1 MMINFLPAVPEYAS
15 DETSQTVW
23 NWLAEQFKEAEG
35 VGYYKY
41 PIVRATT
48 GTVPELSL
56 ILKTHQPVA
65 IRCFSFTID
74 EIESISPDVWKV
86 KGQEIDSPILELE
99 DFIIGLQSNFDRERS
114 LRKKF
119 TPKSALALPLI
130 KITDLKDKFGDG
142 PFEKVTLICS
152 KDDTASLVEA
162 LESPLSDDEW
172 RLLRAVVQGV
182 RPLSG
187 AFTARS
193 LGPAK
198 ILGDAIRELD
208 KQIALLDFEQEKVAI
223 PIAPGPQ
230 RVRGLAGTGKTV
242 LLAMKAANIHK
253 HYPDKQILFTFN
265 TQSLYNQAKALI
277 TKFYRYHTDV
287 DPDWEKIHIRH
298 GWGGRGRPGVYYDL
312 ASRQGIMPMTLN
324 TAKALNPKSPFQA
337 VLQKALS
344 LQIDPIYDYVLVD
357 EAQDFPKE
365 FLQVLYKLSREPHCI
380 YWAYDELQ
388 SLFSIEIPKPEELFG
403 VDAKGKPV
411 VTLEGDDYP
420 GGIEKDLIL
429 KQSYRCPP
437 QVLMLAHAIG
447 LGLYS
452 KRGCVQMLQSMESWN
467 AIGYEIKKGELKKDS
482 KVEIFRPAENSPNRI
497 SEIYKGDQRL
507 VTVGV
512 FTDRVSELNW
522 IANSIK
528 NDITE
533 QGVAPENIVV
543 ISLDAL
549 EAKTYMAQ
557 LQYLLSSLGVD
568 SVIPGYTD
576 DTAAFAE
583 QGKVT
588 LSTVFRAK
596 GNEAPVVYILSF
608 ESLYGYIDP
617 VGSRNKAF
625 TSITRSKAFTRIT
638 GVGKLMEEASTE
650 IDSILKDFPYFRFS
664 FPDPGAIKNLEAQT
678 GKRRRAV
685 ETAKDSVSEL
695 VRLEPEAL
703 ATLKKTNPELFKKL
717 TKLIEGV
724 KGEDK

>member
-1 MMINFLPAVPEYAS
+1 L
-15 DETSQTVW
+15 T
-23 NWLAEQFKEAEG
+23 
-35 VGYYKY
+35 YY
-41 PIVRATT
+41 PGA
-48 GTVPELSL
+48 VPELSL
-56 ILKTHQPVA
+56 ILRTHQPVA
-65 IRCFSFTID
+65 VRCLSFTID
-74 EIESISPDVWKV
+74 EIESIDSEVWKV

-99 DFIIGLQSNFDRERS
+99 DFIVGLQSNFDRERS

-119 TPKSALALPLI
+119 TPKAALAFPLI
-130 KITDLKDKFGDG
+130 KKTDLIEKFGKDI
-142 PFEKVTLICS
+142 FDSVFLICS
-152 KDDTASLVEA
+152 KEDITSLVKIA
-162 LESPLSDDEW
+162 DNPLSDDEW

-187 AFTARS
+187 TFTAKS

-198 ILGDAIRELD
+198 TLGDAIRELD

-312 ASRQGIMPMTLN
+312 ASRQGVMPMTLN

-344 LQIDPIYDYVLVD
+344 LQIEPIYDYVLVD

-365 FLQVLYKLSREPHCI
+365 FLQILYRLSRDPHCI

-388 SLFSIEIPKPEELFG
+388 SLFAIEIPKPEELFG
-403 VDAKGKPV
+403 VDEKGKPL
-411 VTLEGDDYP
+411 VTLEGEDYP

-452 KRGCVQMLQSMESWN
+452 KRGCVQMLQSPESWN
-467 AIGYEIKKGELKKDS
+467 AIGYEIKKGELKKNS
-482 KVEIFRPAENSPNRI
+482 KVEIFRPSENSLNRI
-497 SEIYKGDQRL
+497 SEIYKGDQSL
-507 VTVGV
+507 VTVNV
-512 FTDRVSELNW
+512 FADRGGELKW
-522 IANSIK
+522 IAESIK
-528 NDITE
+528 KDVEE
-533 QGVAPENIVV
+533 QGVSPENIVV

-549 EAKTYMAQ
+549 EARPYMAQ

-596 GNEAPVVYILSF
+596 GNEAPVIYILSF
-608 ESLYGYIDP
+608 ESLYSYVDP

-625 TSITRSKAFTRIT
+625 TSISRSKAFTRIT
-638 GVGKLMEEASTE
+638 GVGSFMEEAKAE
-650 IDSILKDFPYFRFS
+650 IDTILKDFPYFRSDYLTHLRF
-664 FPDPGAIKNLEAQT
+664 GGLELQ
-678 GKRRRAV
+678 R
-685 ETAKDSVSEL
+685 VS
-695 VRLEPEAL
+695 
-703 ATLKKTNPELFKKL
+703 T
-717 TKLIEGV
+717 
-724 KGEDK
+724 

>member
-1 MMINFLPAVPEYAS
+1 MISFLPAVPEYAS
-15 DETSQTVW
+15 DDASQTVW
-23 NWLAEQFKEAEG
+23 GWLAEQFKDAEG

-48 GTVPELSL
+48 GAVPELSL
-56 ILKTHQPVA
+56 ILRAHQPVA
-65 IRCFSFTID
+65 VRCLSLTID
-74 EIESISPDVWKV
+74 EIELIDSEIWKV

-119 TPKSALALPLI
+119 KPKAALALPLI
-130 KITDLKDKFGDG
+130 KKTDLNEKFGEDS
-142 PFEKVTLICS
+142 FDRVILICS
-152 KDDTASLVEA
+152 KDDTINLVEA
-162 LESPLSDDEW
+162 IENPLPDDEW

-187 AFTARS
+187 TFTAKS
-193 LGPAK
+193 LGPV
-198 ILGDAIRELD
+198 ITLGDAIRELD

-230 RVRGLAGTGKTV
+230 RIRGLAGTGKTV

-312 ASRQGIMPMTLN
+312 ASRQGVMPMNLN
-324 TAKALNPKSPFQA
+324 TAKALNPRTPFQA

-344 LQIDPIYDYVLVD
+344 LQIDPIYDYILVD

-365 FLQVLYKLSREPHCI
+365 FLQILYKLSRKPHCI
-380 YWAYDELQ
+380 YWAYDDLQ

-403 VDAKGKPV
+403 LDEMGKPM
-411 VTLEGDDYP
+411 VTLEGEDYP

-452 KRGCVQMLQSMESWN
+452 KRGCVQMLQSQESWN
-467 AIGYEIKKGELKKDS
+467 AIGYEISKGELKRNS
-482 KVEIFRPAENSPNRI
+482 KVEIFRPSENSPNRI
-497 SEIYKGDQRL
+497 SEIYKGDQSL
-507 VTVGV
+507 VTVNV
-512 FTDRVSELNW
+512 FNDRVNELKWISE
-522 IANSIK
+522 SIK
-528 NDITE
+528 KDVEE

-557 LQYLLSSLGVD
+557 LQYLLTSLGVD

-596 GNEAPVVYILSF
+596 GNEAPVIYILSF
-608 ESLYGYIDP
+608 ESFYGYIDP

-625 TSITRSKAFTRIT
+625 TSISRSKAFTRIT
-638 GVGKLMEEASTE
+638 GVGSLMEEAETE
-650 IDSILKDFPYFRFS
+650 IDKIMRDFPYFRFT

-678 GKRRRAV
+678 SKRRRAV
-685 ETAKDSVSEL
+685 ETAKGSISEL

-703 ATLKKTNPELFKKL
+703 AALKKSDPDLFKKL
-717 TKLIEGV
+717 TKLIEGI